1 MDVAIK
7 IVPCIKCGGKGYL
20 YYETKYNTYFIK
32 CENCGN
38 RSMTLLHLENAII
51 SWNKSNTPAKMK
63 PTYHCGKCDAEIH
76 LGFSECPKC
85 KTEIDWN

>member
-7 IVPCIKCGGKGYL
+7 IVPCMICGGKGYL
-20 YYETKYNTYFIK
+20 YQDIPENTYFIK
-32 CENCGN
+32 CGKCGYE
-38 RSMTLLHLENAII
+38 SEESLHLEFAIAN
-51 SWNKSNTPAKMK
+51 WNNENTPAKMK

-85 KTEIDWN
+85 KTQIDW